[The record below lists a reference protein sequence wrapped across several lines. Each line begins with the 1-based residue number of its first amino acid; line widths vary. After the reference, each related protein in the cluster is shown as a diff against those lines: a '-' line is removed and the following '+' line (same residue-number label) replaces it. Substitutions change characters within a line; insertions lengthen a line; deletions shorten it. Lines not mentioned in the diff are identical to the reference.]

1 MKFETKQRT
10 AASTV
15 RRPLTAAVLSAAAV
29 ALLLA
34 GCRPGDESTKVAG
47 WSLIEPSQ
55 RHPIMVTQ
63 KPTTLALRVSRGNY
77 GLSPHQRAQV
87 ISFIE
92 RYQGLDAG
100 NSRMVIAAPSGA
112 ANEVASMQAVAEI
125 RSLLS
130 EAGFDAAKVGIEA
143 VQAGGDANAPIRISY
158 LRYVAEGPEC
168 GKWPTNLGETSNNL
182 NYPNLGCATQ
192 ANFAA
197 MIANPADLVAPR
209 TSSGRSGEREH
220 IIWEKYV
227 KGESTISTKQ
237 GDEKVQVKGGN

>member
-1 MKFETKQRT
+1 MRFPTLKRT

-15 RRPLTAAVLSAAAV
+15 RRPLTASALTGSAV

-34 GCRPGDESTKVAG
+34 GCGASPEGSRVAG
-47 WSLIEPSQ
+47 WSLVDPSQ

-63 KPTTLALRVSRGNY
+63 KPTTLALRVQRGSY

-100 NSRMVIAAPSGA
+100 NTRMVIEAPSGS

-125 RSLLS
+125 RALMG
-130 EAGFDAAKVGIEA
+130 EAGFDPGKVGIEA
-143 VQAGGDANAPIRISY
+143 VQAGGDPQAPIRISY

-168 GKWPTNLGETSNNL
+168 GKWPTNLAETSSNL

-197 MIANPADLVAPR
+197 MVANPADLVRPRAP
-209 TSSGRSGEREH
+209 TARSGERDH
-220 IIWEKYV
+220 TVWEKYV

-237 GDEKVQVKGGN
+237 GDERVQVKGGN

>member
-1 MKFETKQRT
+1 MRFPTHKRT
-10 AASTV
+10 TASTV
-15 RRPLTAAVLSAAAV
+15 RRPLTATVLAASAVT
-29 ALLLA
+29 LLLA
-34 GCRPGDESTKVAG
+34 GCRHSDDGSRVAG
-47 WSLIEPSQ
+47 WSLIESTQ

-63 KPTTLALRVSRGNY
+63 KPTTMALRVGRGSY

-87 ISFIE
+87 LSFIE

-100 NSRMVIAAPSGA
+100 NTRMIIEAPSGS

-125 RSLLS
+125 RALMG
-130 EAGFDAAKVGIEA
+130 EAGFDPAKVGIEA
-143 VQAGGDANAPIRISY
+143 VQANGDPQAPIKISY

-168 GKWPTNLGETSNNL
+168 GKWPSNLAESAANL

-197 MIANPADLVAPR
+197 MIANPADLVKPR
-209 TSSGRSGEREH
+209 ASTPRSAERETL
-220 IIWEKYV
+220 IWDKYV
-227 KGESTISTKQ
+227 KGESTISAKQ